1 MIKNNNLC
9 NKTKMIIC
17 YQIMNMI
24 TNNQYIIFYNK
35 FNFKIKRKQKNF
47 KKRQNNKELT
57 NYKLK
62 MKKVIFYKF

>member
-1 MIKNNNLC
+1 MK
-9 NKTKMIIC
+9 
-17 YQIMNMI
+17 MI